1 LLEEIRKSLKDGTD
15 RRARASAYGQRYEP
29 LGSLVNER
37 ARLPLADLAPLATFL
52 FGPRWQTTLAR
63 AVHRSPR
70 MVRRW
75 AAGERPISAAASQRI
90 VALVRDKHGRQMAWQ
105 RATYLAMI
113 GALSA
118 SPLRAQLLAMDLPL
132 VPEVVVRPP
141 AVAHPDCRTCA
152 RLECAFREAAE

>member
-1 LLEEIRKSLKDGTD
+1 
-15 RRARASAYGQRYEP
+15 
-29 LGSLVNER
+29 VNER
-37 ARLPLADLAPLATFL
+37 PRLLLADLVPLAVFL
-52 FGPRWQTTLAR
+52 FGARWQTALAG

-75 AAGERPISAAASQRI
+75 AADERPISAAASQRI
-90 VALVRDKHGRQMAWQ
+90 VALVRDKHSRQMAWQ

-132 VPEVVVRPP
+132 VLPQVVARPP
-141 AVAHPDCRTCA
+141 AQAHEACRTCA